1 MVPKPDGL
9 QLPESVPNPSFEYFP
24 DEYTGSGNGNSNSN
38 SNGGGGNNMRL
49 RVPMERRYVQSAIF
63 SIHD

>member
-38 SNGGGGNNMRL
+38 GGGGNNMRL